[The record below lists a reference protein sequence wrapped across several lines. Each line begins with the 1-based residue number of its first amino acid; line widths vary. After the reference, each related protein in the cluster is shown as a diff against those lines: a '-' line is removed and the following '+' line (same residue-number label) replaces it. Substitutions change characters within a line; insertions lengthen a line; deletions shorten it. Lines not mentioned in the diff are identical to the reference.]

1 MLPHERRTDGG
12 PNWVERGCFHPG
24 KLLLSVP
31 FRALQVAIIGVQVPV
46 LLAWDAGTL
55 LTAWDRLHRTFAHGA
70 SQQATVIG
78 LAGPRSVC
86 FLRSS

>member
-1 MLPHERRTDGG
+1 VLSHERRTDGG
-12 PNWVERGCFHPG
+12 PNWVGRGCFHPG

-31 FRALQVAIIGVQVPV
+31 FRALQVAILGVQVPV

-55 LTAWDRLHRTFAHGA
+55 LTAWDLHRTFAHGA

-78 LAGPRSVC
+78 LVC